1 MPPSSSKMGG
11 DKNFSKQADVGMGV
25 HKTVISRRG
34 VTFLGTSSKDLPGK
48 WKLHNFNYIH
58 ITLKLCKIYA
68 YSENIHRE
76 QRTLNCGVSKYYH
89 CEYVNLP

>member
-34 VTFLGTSSKDLPGK
+34 VTFLGKSSKDLPGK
-48 WKLHNFNYIH
+48 
-58 ITLKLCKIYA
+58 
-68 YSENIHRE
+68 
-76 QRTLNCGVSKYYH
+76 
-89 CEYVNLP
+89 